1 MVRLSEWHFA
11 TQPIHRLRCEEASM
25 QLIAPIDTNVL
36 DRRNMKLRVT
46 FAGCSPPT
54 PAEAAIA
61 SVRWERR
68 GLLGRLVRLD
78 P

>member
-1 MVRLSEWHFA
+1 
-11 TQPIHRLRCEEASM
+11 M

-68 GLLGRLVRLD
+68 GLLGRLVRLY